1 MPFIKSY
8 LFYAERTE
16 RGLSNMSLVDRLM
29 TTSLP
34 LTTLTLLSAALVLVS
49 GEYKLTILHTNDV
62 HARIDEAY
70 KYGGVC
76 SASDSAAG
84 KCVGGSSRL

>member
-1 MPFIKSY
+1 MI
-8 LFYAERTE
+8 
-16 RGLSNMSLVDRLM
+16 SLANL
-29 TTSLP
+29 LCFW
-34 LTTLTLLSAALVLVS
+34 LTLLSAAVIVLVN

>member
-1 MPFIKSY
+1 MPFIKNY
-8 LFYAERTE
+8 LFHAERTE
-16 RGLSNMSLVDRLM
+16 RSLSNMSLDKLM